1 MNFLFAWRYFKSKK
15 STNAVNIIAYI
26 SIVAIVVCTAALILV
41 LSVFNGFE
49 SLVKNLYSDFYADVK
64 ISSTVGKILHFNN
77 NELHTLKQNKN
88 ISAWSFVVEEKAI
101 LKNGDNQATVIV
113 KGIEDNYNVIA
124 PINKHVIHG
133 SFDIGNVENPKIVMG
148 SGIESATAIYLEQPL
163 EDPVLFLPNRKA
175 VNLNNIGDAFLS
187 YNVIPS
193 GTFVLQ
199 QDFDNKFVFTNL
211 PFMQYMLDMDSTQ
224 YSYLELKLNT
234 SNTNGIQQIV
244 KQIQQQ
250 LGGGFK
256 VQSRYE
262 QNKSLYT
269 IMQIEKWVIYGI
281 LCLILIVAAFNMIGA
296 LTMLVLEKQK
306 DITILKAMGATNSGI
321 KNIFIANGFILAF
334 IGTVIGFSVATI
346 ICLAQLKFKLLK
358 LSGNFVID
366 YYPIE
371 MRWQDYLL
379 VSVTVFVIAFIASYI
394 PSIKASNQSIS
405 LKS

>member
-49 SLVKNLYSDFYADVK
+49 SLVKNLYSDFYADAK
-64 ISSTVGKILHFNN
+64 ITASVGKVLHFNN
-77 NELHTLKQNKN
+77 KELNILKQNKN
-88 ISAWSFVVEEKAI
+88 IIAWSFVVEEKAI

-113 KGIEDNYNVIA
+113 KGVEDNYNVIA

-175 VNLNNIGDAFLS
+175 VNMNNIGDAFLS

-199 QDFDNKFVFTNL
+199 QDFDNKYVFTNL
-211 PFMQYMLDMDSTQ
+211 PFMQFMLDMDSTQ

-234 SNTNGIQQIV
+234 INTNEIQKIV

-250 LGGGFK
+250 IGGSFK

-306 DITILKAMGATNSGI
+306 DITILKAMGATNTGI

-334 IGTVIGFSVATI
+334 IGTIIGFSLATV
-346 ICLAQLKFKLLK
+346 ICMAQLKFKLLK

-366 YYPIE
+366 YYPVE

-379 VSVTVFVIAFIASYI
+379 VSITVFVIAFIASFI
-394 PSIKASNQSIS
+394 PATKASNQTIS

>member
-26 SIVAIVVCTAALILV
+26 SIMAIVVCTTALILV

-64 ISSTVGKILHFNN
+64 ISASVGKTLHFKN
-77 NELHTLKQNKN
+77 NELNVLKQNKN

-113 KGIEDNYNVIA
+113 KGVANNYNVIA

-133 SFDIGNVENPKIVMG
+133 SFDVGSLETPKIVMG

-163 EDPVLFLPNRKA
+163 EYPVLFLPNRKG
-175 VNLNNIGDAFLS
+175 VNMSNISDAFLS

-199 QDFDNKFVFTNL
+199 QDFDNKYIFTNL
-211 PFMQYMLDMDSTQ
+211 PFMQFMLDMDSTQ

-234 SNTNGIQQIV
+234 TNNGEIQKIV
-244 KQIQQQ
+244 KQLQQQ
-250 LGGGFK
+250 FGSGFK

-281 LCLILIVAAFNMIGA
+281 LCLILVVAAFNMIGA

-306 DITILKAMGATNSGI
+306 DIAILKAMGATNLGI
-321 KNIFIANGFILAF
+321 KNIFIANGFILAL
-334 IGTVIGFSVATI
+334 IGTLIGFSLATL
-346 ICLAQLKFKLLK
+346 ICFAQLKFKLLK

-366 YYPIE
+366 YYPVE

-379 VSVTVFVIAFIASYI
+379 VSITVFVIAFIASYI
-394 PSIKASNQSIS
+394 PATKASKQTTT